1 MATGALTLAR
11 WVLASLTVLSANF
24 LGVAQAQPRQMC
36 APRAALLE
44 KFAAEFGEAP
54 YAGGIDGAG
63 NLMEILASPKGTWTL
78 LIVRPDKIVCIVG
91 SGEGWLVYEPTV
103 PGRGA

>member
-1 MATGALTLAR
+1 MIRKIFVLILLAIALP
-11 WVLASLTVLSANF
+11 AS
-24 LGVAQAQPRQMC
+24 AQPRQLC

-44 KFAAEFGEAP
+44 KLSQDFGEVPFAR
-54 YAGGIDGAG
+54 GIDGGG
-63 NLMEILASPKGTWTL
+63 NLMEILTGPKGSWTL
-78 LIVRPDKIVCIVG
+78 LIVRPDKIACIVG